1 MNDEEMKQTNQDWIK
16 VVRIAHLKRL
26 SLTEETLNNNDK
38 VNLARIKQLLLE
50 NGSTEET
57 INQEIFS
64 YKNLS
69 EEERTQQLVE
79 KTEELTSLITEYLEI
94 FEEISSKDY
103 PELYHRIQELVA
115 LNPDA
120 ANDLIKATFTRE
132 HINHCMSCG
141 DSIYGRP
148 CTYYFS
154 KKLSYE

>member
-1 MNDEEMKQTNQDWIK
+1 MNDEEMKQRDQEWIK

-26 SLTEETLNNNDK
+26 SLTEETLNSNDK
-38 VNLARIKQLLLE
+38 IILKRLKSLLLE
-50 NGSTEET
+50 NGTTEET
-57 INQEIFS
+57 INQEILA
-64 YKNLS
+64 YRDLS
-69 EEERTQQLVE
+69 EEGRNRELIE
-79 KTEELTSLITEYLEI
+79 KAEELTSLITEYLEI

-115 LNPDA
+115 LNPDI
-120 ANDLIKATFTRE
+120 ANTLIKDTFTRE

-141 DSIYGRP
+141 DSLYGRT